1 MIKNLFKKFKKSSAQ
16 KVLANDKGQGMLE
29 YILLVVVLV
38 GIIVVA
44 KPFFNDKM
52 TEIQGTLSE
61 AIGQVTGGG

>member
-1 MIKNLFKKFKKSSAQ
+1 MIKNLFKKFKKSNAQ

-44 KPFFNDKM
+44 GPFLKEKVGD
-52 TEIQGTLSE
+52 IQQDLGNKIGDVLS
-61 AIGQVTGGG
+61 GS

>member
-1 MIKNLFKKFKKSSAQ
+1 MMKNLFKKFKKSNAQ
-16 KVLANDKGQGMLE
+16 KVLGNDKGQGMLE

-61 AIGQVTGGG
+61 AISQVTGGN

>member
-1 MIKNLFKKFKKSSAQ
+1 MIKNLFKKFKKSNAQ

-52 TEIQGTLSE
+52 VEIQGTLSE
-61 AIGQVTGGG
+61 AIGQVTGGN